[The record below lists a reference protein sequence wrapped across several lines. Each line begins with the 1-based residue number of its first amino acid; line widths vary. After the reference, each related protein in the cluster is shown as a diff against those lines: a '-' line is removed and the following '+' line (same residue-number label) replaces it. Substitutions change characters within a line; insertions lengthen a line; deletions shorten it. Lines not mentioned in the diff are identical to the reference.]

1 MNRKRVFTCDNSW
14 AMSDAL
20 SACVVQAQLLLLAP
34 FSSTTMGKL
43 VRQKHEIKAFS
54 TKYVRKM
61 DLITHDMHSFNPNKV
76 HTCDRNI
83 TSLHAMDQ

>member
-1 MNRKRVFTCDNSW
+1 MNRRRVFTCDNSW

-20 SACVVQAQLLLLAP
+20 SACVVQAQLLLLTP

-43 VRQKHEIKAFS
+43 ARKKQHEIKAFS

-61 DLITHDMHSFNPNKV
+61 DLITHDIHS
-76 HTCDRNI
+76 I
-83 TSLHAMDQ
+83 